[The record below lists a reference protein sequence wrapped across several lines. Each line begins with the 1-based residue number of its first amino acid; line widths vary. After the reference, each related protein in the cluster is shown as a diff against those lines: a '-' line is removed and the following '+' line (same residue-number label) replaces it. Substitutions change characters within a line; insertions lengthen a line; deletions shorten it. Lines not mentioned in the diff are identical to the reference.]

1 MSVESQVFDALKA
14 LVANRCY
21 PDLAPDGASRPYL
34 VFQQVGG
41 SAVNFLGPT
50 VPSKKNS
57 RMQVS
62 VWGDTR
68 AQVSALAVQ
77 VEDTLRGTASLQTV
91 VLAAPVATYDP
102 DTKLRGSQQDFSI
115 WI

>member
-1 MSVESQVFDALKA
+1 MSAESSIFSALSS
-14 LVANRCY
+14 LVSNRVY
-21 PDLAPDGASRPYL
+21 PDLAPDVVVKPYI
-34 VFQQVGG
+34 VYQQVGG
-41 SAVNFLGPT
+41 SAVQFVDVT

-57 RMQVS
+57 RIQVS

-77 VEDTLRGTASLQTV
+77 VEDTLRGVATLQTV
-91 VLAAPVATYDP
+91 VLGAPVAVYEA
-102 DTKLRGSQQDFSI
+102 DTKLRGSQQDFSV

>member
-1 MSVESQVFDALKA
+1 MSAESSIFAALSS
-14 LVANRCY
+14 LVSNRVY
-21 PDLAPDGASRPYL
+21 PDLAPDVVVKPYI
-34 VFQQVGG
+34 VYQQIGG
-41 SAVNFLGPT
+41 SAVQFVDPT

-57 RMQVS
+57 RIQVS
-62 VWGDTR
+62 IWGDTR

-77 VEDTLRGTASLQTV
+77 VEDTLRGVTALQAV
-91 VLAAPVATYDP
+91 VLGAPVAIYEA

>member
-1 MSVESQVFDALKA
+1 MSAESAIFSALSS
-14 LVANRCY
+14 LVSNRVY
-21 PDLAPDGASRPYL
+21 PDLAPDGVARPYI
-34 VFQQVGG
+34 VYQQIGG
-41 SAVNFLGPT
+41 SAVQFVDVT

-57 RMQVS
+57 RIQVS

-77 VEDTLRGTASLQTV
+77 VEDTLRGVATLQTV
-91 VLAAPVATYDP
+91 VLGAPVAVYEA

>member
-1 MSVESQVFDALKA
+1 MSAESQIFDALKS
-14 LVANRCY
+14 LVSNRVY
-21 PDLAPDGASRPYL
+21 PDLAPDVVTKPYI

-41 SAVNFLGPT
+41 SAVQFVDPT

-77 VEDTLRGTASLQTV
+77 VEDTLRGVTALQTV
-91 VLAAPVATYDP
+91 VLGAPVAIYES

>member
-1 MSVESQVFDALKA
+1 MSAESSIFSALSS
-14 LVANRCY
+14 LVSNRAY
-21 PDLAPDGASRPYL
+21 PDVAPDAVVKPYL

-41 SAVNFLGPT
+41 RAVQFMSAA

-57 RMQVS
+57 RIQVS

-77 VEDTLRGTASLQTV
+77 VEDALRGVAALQTT
-91 VLAAPVATYDP
+91 VLGAPVAVYEA